1 MKPETSFLSL
11 AEELRIYILSF
22 LSCRDILRCT
32 SVCKALCQTYM
43 SSSEL
48 QYIVEMSGQRLLHV
62 SDTDNGIPVSVRL
75 QLLRD
80 KAHAWFK
87 FDVHS
92 FETVFVERPLQ
103 LRQQV
108 VAGGHVYFYN
118 TYTAMIFPILPK
130 FSQQQFQ
137 RNWPPGTLC
146 SVPNSNILDLIMDPA
161 QNLIAAAFIVDNRR
175 VCIKLGALDSD
186 GVHPQA
192 AGETLILSDGPEN
205 LPETLHPKLKCFGRH
220 IALWR
225 RLTNSTWGSMDDE
238 WQLQVWDWKHSMTSS
253 SILRFSY
260 TVVSESKTNA
270 DFLFLGN
277 DRLLVITDN
286 LHLYLIEDMSQAPE
300 LLAHFLMP
308 FPLRLQCHLPM
319 GDIEHSQTHMQAQ
332 PTMYTS
338 DPAHRLICLTAYS
351 PDASFYY
358 GTQVFIISTRI
369 FFDLDGMTVA
379 TSIRWEHWGPSNV
392 RIFTHPHGSRVHISG
407 NRVLQALRVPVG
419 SGDSEFILH
428 LMDFSPLAM
437 TNSRGLGQVVNEP
450 STIEVFTRKTG
461 RRSRRSLT
469 TSMPYVQ
476 VVSSN
481 RNLKSSDSNLDKHMD
496 RQG

>member
-1 MKPETSFLSL
+1 MQPETGFLSL

-32 SVCKALCQTYM
+32 SVGCNSCCCPKVTWSFILTIFLQVCKALFQTYM

-48 QYIVEMSGQRLLHV
+48 QYIVEMSGQRLLRI
-62 SDTDNGIPVSVRL
+62 SDTDNGIPVSARL

-92 FETVFVERPLQ
+92 FETVLVERPPQ

-130 FSQQQFQ
+130 PSQQQFQ

-146 SVPNSNILDLIMDPA
+146 SVPNSNILDLVMDPA
-161 QNLIAAAFIVDNRR
+161 QNLIAAAFIVDRR

-205 LPETLHPKLKCFGRH
+205 LPETLHPRLKCFGRH

-238 WQLQVWDWKHSMTSS
+238 WRLQVWDWKHSITSS
-253 SILRFSY
+253 
-260 TVVSESKTNA
+260 VS
-270 DFLFLGN
+270 F
-277 DRLLVITDN
+277 
-286 LHLYLIEDMSQAPE
+286 
-300 LLAHFLMP
+300 
-308 FPLRLQCHLPM
+308 
-319 GDIEHSQTHMQAQ
+319 
-332 PTMYTS
+332 
-338 DPAHRLICLTAYS
+338 
-351 PDASFYY
+351 
-358 GTQVFIISTRI
+358 
-369 FFDLDGMTVA
+369 
-379 TSIRWEHWGPSNV
+379 
-392 RIFTHPHGSRVHISG
+392 
-407 NRVLQALRVPVG
+407 
-419 SGDSEFILH
+419 
-428 LMDFSPLAM
+428 
-437 TNSRGLGQVVNEP
+437 GL
-450 STIEVFTRKTG
+450 K
-461 RRSRRSLT
+461 
-469 TSMPYVQ
+469 
-476 VVSSN
+476 
-481 RNLKSSDSNLDKHMD
+481 
-496 RQG
+496 